1 MKRFLG
7 IAFLLLLCQQ
17 ASFAD
22 NKAISLRDNLR
33 INVYPATS
41 SAIAKEIKKEEKPVV
56 IKINNE
62 NFAIKEKINNL
73 ALLSSFQE
81 QEIPQGI
88 IYREDQRTFDA
99 IDPKKENDKI
109 SYYPGLRGPNQLIVY
124 TPNYGPRTGT
134 NEFGTEAIIRDNMVV
149 ELNGADS
156 IIPKDGFVISGH
168 GRAKTWITNAIQV
181 GSKVYL
187 DYATN
192 TIKTYLTPESLMY
205 AAKQKLTEVN
215 DLIEHYKNIDIL
227 YNDKKASEYLELS
240 KEALRKAEN
249 KPEKTQSYINE
260 AMDSLN
266 LAIKNAIPYNDL
278 ELKGVWIR
286 PTEKTSSKIVKTIE
300 RIHNAGITD
309 IFLETYFHGKTIYH
323 SEYLNQCGVIPQR
336 EEFVGFDP
344 LSVWIE
350 EAHKRNMKVHVWF
363 ETYYVGNDNPQT
375 TQNHVLSVYPLWA
388 NKRLMNYDS
397 KEPVPSLSEHNG
409 YFLDPANIQVHQHIL
424 NIVQEIVDNYKPDG
438 INLDYIRYPQT
449 VDPTF
454 SNYTDMNWG
463 YTKAAREEF
472 ISIYGIDPINIKY
485 GTGDWELWSMYR
497 QNQISELIKD
507 IRKITKNNGIIL
519 TAVVFPD
526 LKKSISTK
534 MQNWRMWS
542 INNYVDGL
550 TPLILTGDKNTADLL
565 IQDVVKNTS
574 SMTNIYPGIFVTFM
588 GGPFDNLLVQIHKTR
603 KFKTEGAIL
612 FDYAHL
618 NDNYI
623 DALTTRVF
631 NKSYD
636 PRDIQVKEIQPQHSV
651 KLNKKEKKKKKRKKN
666 KNNN

>member
-1 MKRFLG
+1 MKRILG
-7 IAFLLLLCQQ
+7 IAFLLFIYTQQ
-17 ASFAD
+17 ISFAD
-22 NKAISLRDNLR
+22 DMSEFLKNSLKSNMSPVNSSLIAQE
-33 INVYPATS
+33 INNTT
-41 SAIAKEIKKEEKPVV
+41 V
-56 IKINNE
+56 IKINSE
-62 NFAIKEKINNL
+62 NYALKDKIQNI

-99 IDPKKENDKI
+99 LDPKKENDKI

-134 NEFGTEAIIRDNMVV
+134 NEFGTEAIVRNNMVV

-168 GRAKTWITNAIQV
+168 GSAKAWITNAIQV

-187 DYATN
+187 DYGTN
-192 TIKTYLTPESLMY
+192 TIKAYLIPESLMY

-215 DLIEHYKNIDIL
+215 DLIEHYKKIDIL
-227 YNDKKASEYLELS
+227 YNDKKATEYLEFS
-240 KEALRKAEN
+240 KEALRKAEE

-266 LAIKNAIPYNDL
+266 LAIKNAIPYKDS

-286 PTEKTSSKIVKTIE
+286 PTEKSVSKIEKTLD
-300 RIHNAGITD
+300 RIQSAGITD
-309 IFLETYFHGKTIYH
+309 VFLETYFHGKTIYP
-323 SEYLNQCGVIPQR
+323 SEHLNKCGIISQR

-344 LSVWIE
+344 LEVWIE
-350 EAHKRNMKVHVWF
+350 EAHKRGMKIHVWF
-363 ETYYVGNDNPQT
+363 ETYYVGNDNPKT
-375 TQNHVLSVYPLWA
+375 TPNHILSVYPLWG

-397 KEPVPSLSEHNG
+397 PEPVPSLSEHNG
-409 YFLDPANIQVHQHIL
+409 YFLDPANIQVQEHLISL
-424 NIVQEIVDNYKPDG
+424 IEEIVENYKPDG

-454 SNYTDMNWG
+454 SNYAEMNWG
-463 YTKAAREEF
+463 YTNAARDEF

-497 QNQISELIKD
+497 QSQISRFVKNVK
-507 IRKITKNNGIIL
+507 KITKKEGITL

-526 LKKSISTK
+526 LKKSTSTK
-534 MQNWRMWS
+534 MQNWKLWS

-603 KFKTEGAIL
+603 KFNTEGAIL

-636 PRDIQVKEIQPQHSV
+636 PRDIRQQEETKYEHKV
-651 KLNKKEKKKKKRKKN
+651 KLNKKEKKRKKKKKISRA
-666 KNNN
+666 

>member
-1 MKRFLG
+1 MKRILG
-7 IAFLLLLCQQ
+7 IAFLLFIYTQQ
-17 ASFAD
+17 ISFAD
-22 NKAISLRDNLR
+22 DMSEFLKNSLKSNMSPVNSSLIAQE
-33 INVYPATS
+33 INNTT
-41 SAIAKEIKKEEKPVV
+41 V
-56 IKINNE
+56 IKINSE
-62 NFAIKEKINNL
+62 NYALKDKIQNI

-99 IDPKKENDKI
+99 LDPKKENDKI

-134 NEFGTEAIIRDNMVV
+134 NEFGTEAIVRNNMVV

-168 GRAKTWITNAIQV
+168 GSAKAWITNAIQV

-187 DYATN
+187 DYGTN
-192 TIKTYLTPESLMY
+192 TIKAYLIPESLMY

-215 DLIEHYKNIDIL
+215 DLIEHYKKIDIL
-227 YNDKKASEYLELS
+227 YNDKKATEYLEFS
-240 KEALRKAEN
+240 KEALRKAED
-249 KPEKTQSYINE
+249 KPERTQSYINE

-266 LAIKNAIPYNDL
+266 LAIKNAIPYKDS

-286 PTEKTSSKIVKTIE
+286 PTEKSVSKIEKTLD
-300 RIHNAGITD
+300 RIQSAGITD
-309 IFLETYFHGKTIYH
+309 VFLETYFHGKTIYP
-323 SEYLNQCGVIPQR
+323 SEHLNKCGIISQR

-344 LSVWIE
+344 LEVWIE
-350 EAHKRNMKVHVWF
+350 EAHKRGMKIHVWF
-363 ETYYVGNDNPQT
+363 ETYYVGNDNPKT
-375 TQNHVLSVYPLWA
+375 TPNHILSVYPLWG

-397 KEPVPSLSEHNG
+397 PEPVSSLSEHNG
-409 YFLDPANIQVHQHIL
+409 YFLDPANIQVQEHLISL
-424 NIVQEIVDNYKPDG
+424 IEEIVENYKPDG

-454 SNYTDMNWG
+454 SNYAEMNWG
-463 YTKAAREEF
+463 YTKAARDEF

-497 QNQISELIKD
+497 QSQISRFVKNVK
-507 IRKITKNNGIIL
+507 KITKKEGITL

-526 LKKSISTK
+526 LKKSTSTK
-534 MQNWRMWS
+534 MQNWKLWS

-603 KFKTEGAIL
+603 KFNTEGAIL

-636 PRDIQVKEIQPQHSV
+636 PRDIRQKEETKYEHKV
-651 KLNKKEKKKKKRKKN
+651 KLNKKEKKRKKKKN
-666 KNNN
+666 K